1 MQYDGDYKTRRE
13 IDGTLSVDVEEWFCA
28 HNLSPPLL
36 RKDWANYE
44 HRAEACTLRLLDVL
58 DEQQARATFF
68 MLGWVMERSP
78 GLAEEIHRRGHEVAT
93 HGYGHHALT
102 DMTPDEFT
110 RDLDTALA
118 VHARQLGVDVLGYR
132 APSFTLREDTRW
144 IIPILESRGLRYSSS
159 VFPMRGHPAYGMP
172 DAPLEP
178 WRIGETLME
187 IPLTVA
193 RFGSLRIPC
202 AGGAYLRLLP
212 FSLMQALLRSV
223 RREGR
228 LLNMYMHPWEFDPG
242 QPRVAISLQ
251 KRVRHYHNLHRT
263 EDRLR
268 RLLSEFHFTSIKELP
283 CLR

>member
-1 MQYDGDYKTRRE
+1 MTHSTETGAERA

-36 RKDWANYE
+36 RKEWEEYE
-44 HRAEACTLRLLDVL
+44 RRAEACTVRLLDIM
-58 DEQQARATFF
+58 DAQQARATFF

-78 GLAEEIHRRGHEVAT
+78 GLAAEIHRRGHEVAT
-93 HGYGHHALT
+93 HGYSHHALT

-110 RDLDTALA
+110 RDLDAALE
-118 VHARQLGVDVLGYR
+118 VHARQVPADVLGYR
-132 APSFTLREDTRW
+132 APSFTLRGDTMW

-159 VFPMRGHPAYGMP
+159 VFPMRGHPVYGMP
-172 DAPLEP
+172 NAPLEP
-178 WRIGETLME
+178 WRIGATLME

-193 RFGSLRIPC
+193 QLASLRVPC

-212 FSLMQALLRSV
+212 FTLMQGLLRSV
-223 RREGR
+223 RRQGR
-228 LLNMYMHPWEFDPG
+228 LLNVYMHPWEFDPD

-251 KRVRHYHNLHRT
+251 KRLRHYHNLHRT
-263 EDRLR
+263 EDRFR